1 MEKLTHLWNVN
12 QFITK
17 LNCSQSRNLQTFYIE
32 RCKQYTHG
40 IQPSS
45 QNFGPSVMCPY
56 CGSLWNTIDHSIR
69 LSRGKPLSKSI
80 KKIVHSMNN
89 GKKRIPEVQRSLAE
103 KCLKNKMNKLVLKC
117 SVCSKSTRI
126 SFNKPQ
132 REKVQKIRTESIERS
147 KKRKKKRTK
156 DRTAGL
162 NVSGISNLNE
172 KNVQTEELKET
183 NIKKVRSTANFITPT
198 QQKIKMI
205 NIDRLKNIINQGATP
220 PKRKS
225 LHSFLTELC

>member
-1 MEKLTHLWNVN
+1 
-12 QFITK
+12 
-17 LNCSQSRNLQTFYIE
+17 
-32 RCKQYTHG
+32 
-40 IQPSS
+40 
-45 QNFGPSVMCPY
+45 MCPY

-69 LSRGKPLSKSI
+69 LSPGKPLSKSI

-103 KCLKNKMNKLVLKC
+103 KCLKNKMNKLILKC

>member
-32 RCKQYTHG
+32 RCRQYTRG

-89 GKKRIPEVQRSLAE
+89 
-103 KCLKNKMNKLVLKC
+103 
-117 SVCSKSTRI
+117 VCSKSTRI